1 MTIDF
6 GQGDLGQRE
15 ASARPQRGD
24 RQAPIEAALVVS
36 PMRAWACAAVAVGA
50 LLAAGVVWWFDPHRQ
65 TLLLCTLHT
74 VTGWY
79 CVGCGATRATHDLLH
94 GRLLSALSY
103 NALWTLTLPVFTAV
117 GGLSLVRYARG
128 RPLPAI
134 LNRPGLYLGY
144 LAVAA
149 AFMALRNLPWHP
161 FSLLAP
167 PG

>member
-1 MTIDF
+1 MTIDLE
-6 GQGDLGQRE
+6 QHE
-15 ASARPQRGD
+15 ASTWPQRDG
-24 RQAPIEAALVVS
+24 RPAPIDAVLVVS
-36 PMRAWACAAVAVGA
+36 PARAWFCAAVAAGA
-50 LLAAGVVWWFDPHRQ
+50 LVAAGVVWWFDPHRQ

-74 VTGWY
+74 LTGWH
-79 CVGCGATRATHDLLH
+79 CVGCGATRATHELLH

-103 NALWTLTLPVFTAV
+103 NALWTFTLPAFAAV

-134 LNRPGLYLGY
+134 LDRPGVYLGY
-144 LAVAA
+144 LVVAA

-161 FSLLAP
+161 FALLAP